1 LYSCSASGNKTDLL
15 YTHICL
21 PPTLQIL
28 QVPPPATK
36 KEAHRKQKRF
46 EKVGN
51 VVSMG
56 KEKLKALHSKH
67 RGT

>member
-1 LYSCSASGNKTDLL
+1 
-15 YTHICL
+15 
-21 PPTLQIL
+21 
-28 QVPPPATK
+28 VPPPATK
-36 KEAHRKQKRF
+36 KEAQRKQNRF

-56 KEKLKALHSKH
+56 KEKLKALQSKH